1 MSYILIVLCHNEIHY
16 IKAFESLIEA
26 EATAIVLA
34 NEWHNQD
41 GLDNFSDGKIKTI
54 EAMNRYYHS
63 EDYFNSGDFTHIV
76 IEEINDENS
85 KVKPSDTIHKNNKS
99 KSLWRDI

>member
-34 NEWHNQD
+34 NEWYHQD
-41 GLDNFSDGKIKTI
+41 GLDNFSDGEIKTI
-54 EAMNRYYHS
+54 AAMNRYYHS
-63 EDYFNSGDFTHIV
+63 EAYFNSGDFTHVV
-76 IEEINDENS
+76 IEEVSYE
-85 KVKPSDTIHKNNKS
+85 
-99 KSLWRDI
+99 

>member
-1 MSYILIVLCHNEIHY
+1 MSYIVQVLCHNEIYY
-16 IKAFESLIEA
+16 IKSFEFLVEA

-41 GLDNFSDGKIKTI
+41 GLDNFSKGKIKTI

-63 EDYFNSGDFTHIV
+63 EAYFNSGDFTHVV
-76 IEEINDENS
+76 IEEVSYE
-85 KVKPSDTIHKNNKS
+85 
-99 KSLWRDI
+99 